1 MIDQNSATLL
11 LLGLGIIASF
21 GCAAYAYRL
30 HDNIWH
36 DRRNWAPR
44 LGIASIVLLAASLGG
59 GVILLK

>member
-1 MIDQNSATLL
+1 MIDPNSATLL
-11 LLGLGIIASF
+11 FLALGIIASF

-36 DRRNWAPR
+36 DRRRWAPR

-59 GVILLK
+59 GIILLR